1 MLLFAPFLEV
11 NLESKKWLPLFSVAA
26 FCYISVWMYF
36 VGSITFFMA
45 VRFISPVRNR
55 KGHSVATAPANHRED
70 AHFAAPQN

>member
-11 NLESKKWLPLFSVAA
+11 NLESKKMATFVFGSCFLLYFGLDV
-26 FCYISVWMYF
+26 FCR
-36 VGSITFFMA
+36 SITFFMA

-70 AHFAAPQN
+70 VHFAAPQN